1 MPISLY
7 IKESPSGLM
16 YLGKTIRDPYTYA
29 GSGNVWMRHLKKHK
43 YGKIDISTM
52 VIYSDDNKDRF
63 SFYAKKISEK
73 LRVIESDKF
82 ANLTN
87 EEGQGGNTYHC
98 ISEDGRKRFHD
109 AAKRPK
115 SESHRQALS
124 VSLIGNPG
132 HSHVAVCQYDMD
144 WNLIAIHNSLADAC
158 RSLGKKGNAGSEIKS
173 FIDGG
178 RWKVR
183 NERKTKLTFVKYK
196 QALGYKWSYICPL
209 FPALAL

>member
-1 MPISLY
+1 MSIHLY
-7 IKESPSGLM
+7 IKESPGGLM
-16 YLGKTIRDPYTYA
+16 YLGKTIRDPYNYT
-29 GSGNVWMRHLKKHK
+29 GSGTIWRRHLKKHEYK
-43 YGKIDISTM
+43 PIDLSTM

-63 SFYAKKISEK
+63 SYYAKKISEK

-98 ISEDGRKRFHD
+98 ISEDGRKRFHA

-115 SESHRQALS
+115 SESHRKALS
-124 VSLIGNPG
+124 ESLKGHKGNGQIP
-132 HSHVAVCQYDMD
+132 VCQYDMD

-158 RSLGKKGNAGSEIKS
+158 RSIGKKDNAASEIKT

-196 QALGYKWSYICPL
+196 QAFGYKWSYICPL
-209 FPALAL
+209 YPHPAL